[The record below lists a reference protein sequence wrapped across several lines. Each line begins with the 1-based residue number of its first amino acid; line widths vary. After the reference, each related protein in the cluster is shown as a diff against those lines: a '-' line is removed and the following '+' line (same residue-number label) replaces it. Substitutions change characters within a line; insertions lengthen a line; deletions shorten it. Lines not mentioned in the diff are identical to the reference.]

1 MANKYLKGIVK
12 KKGDFRTYTET
23 TDETDKLVFTREGS
37 DSQKGHLFF
46 NGQEYGNDPIYEY
59 TWDQPVV
66 TDSTKKYAK
75 IFTVPQ
81 YASIVMS
88 FSIEQETNRGT
99 TDFLVIDDTYL
110 KNLKTGTAAGSQFYT
125 LQIASFFKKIS
136 TYSTDIYFPTFLD
149 NGHFY
154 NTTKI
159 HFKLLYSN
167 VDASQITF
175 ASSANPVYMDSSISG
190 SVNDIVGVAK
200 SAKIDTAVSTTFQYQ
215 VTTAGAATLDMKTYK
230 DFIGNVDLMTSDT
243 KNVQLTFSGTSTTN
257 YNTDSIYRFEFNKK
271 INSLYFINHGSTI
284 ASYTSDIY
292 AGDVVSLTPNV
303 GTDSTVTW
311 SIDVKHNSI
320 YPLNDSLT
328 IIKDD
333 TGNFGLKVTDD
344 YYQTTTSSTLNT
356 TTKNVVG
363 AINEVLAEKQDKLT
377 FDTTPTLGS
386 TNPVTSDGI
395 KKALTGMSITMD
407 SIPTKNSNNAVSSS
421 GLFDTFSAMS
431 AYNATYYPQI
441 HKGLIHHQI
450 YHRYISIL

>member
-37 DSQKGHLFF
+37 DSQKEHLFF

-75 IFTVPQ
+75 IFTVPA

-88 FSIEQETNRGT
+88 FSIEQGNNRGT
-99 TDFLVIDDTYL
+99 TDFLVVDDTYL
-110 KNLKTGTAAGSQFYT
+110 KNLKRGTAAGSQFYT

-136 TYSTDIYFPTFLD
+136 TYSTDIYFPTFPD

-200 SAKIDTAVSTTFQYQ
+200 SAKFDTAVSTTFQYQ
-215 VTTAGAATLDMKTYK
+215 VTTAGTATLDMKTYK
-230 DFIGNVDLMTSDT
+230 DFIGNVDLMTADT

-292 AGDVVSLTPNV
+292 AGDVVSLTPHV

-395 KKALTGMSITMD
+395 KKALTGLSLT
-407 SIPTKNSNNAVSSS
+407 
-421 GLFDTFSAMS
+421 
-431 AYNATYYPQI
+431 
-441 HKGLIHHQI
+441 
-450 YHRYISIL
+450 